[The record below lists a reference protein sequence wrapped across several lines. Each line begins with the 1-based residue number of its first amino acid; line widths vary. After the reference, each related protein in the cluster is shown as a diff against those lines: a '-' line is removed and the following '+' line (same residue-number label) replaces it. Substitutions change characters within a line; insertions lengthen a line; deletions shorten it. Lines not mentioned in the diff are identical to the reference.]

1 MIWPLIRRHPRSD
14 TISTLYGMIVAQAR
28 MPCFYRDYGVAD
40 TLNGRFDLIVLHL
53 TLFLHRLGN
62 EAPAHKAIGQAVFD
76 HFCRDMDD
84 NLREMGVGDLTVP
97 RKMRRIG
104 AAYYQGSQA
113 YEAALAAGGVPPL
126 TDAIAATVEAAPTQ
140 GRVAAAR
147 LAAYMIEAL
156 RELRGQSCEG
166 FERGELRF
174 PDPENVS
181 E

>member
-28 MPCFYRDYGVAD
+28 MPCFYRDYSVAD

-53 TLFLHRLGN
+53 TLFLHRLAN
-62 EAPAHKAIGQAVFD
+62 EAPAHKALGQGVFD
-76 HFCRDMDD
+76 HFCRNMDD
-84 NLREMGVGDLTVP
+84 NLREMGVGDLAVP

-104 AAYYQGSQA
+104 AAYYQGSRA
-113 YEAALAAGGVPPL
+113 YEAALAAGGAEAL
-126 TDAIAATVEAAPTQ
+126 ADAIAANVEAAPAP

-147 LAAYMIEAL
+147 LAAYMNEAL
-156 RELRGQSCEG
+156 RQLEKQSCEG
-166 FERGELRF
+166 FERGELCF
-174 PDPENVS
+174 PDPEAVS